1 MNWFLHAYILL
12 FCDLPCFNFQSI
24 DMDHKADTAER
35 EHGKV

>member
-1 MNWFLHAYILL
+1 MKWFLHAYILL
-12 FCDLPCFNFQSI
+12 FCDLPCFDFQSI